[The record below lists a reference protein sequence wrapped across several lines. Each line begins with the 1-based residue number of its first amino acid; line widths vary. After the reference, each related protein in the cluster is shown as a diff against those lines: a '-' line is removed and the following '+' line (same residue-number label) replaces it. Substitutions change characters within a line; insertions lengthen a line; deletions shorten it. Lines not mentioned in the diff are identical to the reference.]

1 MNGNLYFIR
10 GVQVDGC
17 NHPIGRVVTSN
28 CVKPIELFLLLL
40 QCEFLNSYEWHY
52 ILQAVSIG
60 SEVLQRERTYRVS
73 HALICFI

>member
-10 GVQVDGC
+10 GVQVDSC

-28 CVKPIELFLLLL
+28 CVKPIELFLLL
-40 QCEFLNSYEWHY
+40 QCEFLNSYDWHY

-60 SEVLQRERTYRVS
+60 SEVKQREDRESVRIGLVTR
-73 HALICFI
+73 